1 MFVNKLL
8 VFSRKSLSCNVLP
21 KYNYMTNNVLP
32 KKKVEIRPEWLN
44 TISEAE
50 KSMDFSSSIWDLK
63 SIKSDEM
70 AKYITDR
77 LEKFGSDDPT
87 FTTAKSVKAICNC
100 VIKSAFN
107 F

>member
-1 MFVNKLL
+1 MFVNKLII
-8 VFSRKSLSCNVLP
+8 FSRKSLSCSILP
-21 KYNYMTNNVLP
+21 KYNYMTNNILD
-32 KKKVEIRPEWLN
+32 KNKLENRPNWLN

-50 KSMDFSSSIWDLK
+50 KSFDFSGSIWDLK

-87 FTTAKSVKAICNC
+87 FTTAKSVKA
-100 VIKSAFN
+100 K
-107 F
+107 